1 MKGFE
6 DEIKKLHPNNPNFLA
21 DAATSE
27 KQKKVRG
34 AGLRAFEKFLRD
46 HDKDSVFRGMKRAF
60 DRDGNAMW
68 VTDESFETMR
78 KESENNVEQNANLKK
93 DNEKLKEE
101 NINLKQKIQELSN
114 DVTRESENNVEQ
126 NANLKK
132 DNEKLK
138 EENINLKQKIQ
149 ELSNDV
155 TGHSGNTDENI
166 NQTLEPDEHVSTP
179 GVPFRR
185 VWKTFAK
192 ITRKPGCFSEK
203 KK

>member
-114 DVTRESENNVEQ
+114 DVT
-126 NANLKK
+126 
-132 DNEKLK
+132 
-138 EENINLKQKIQ
+138 
-149 ELSNDV
+149 
-155 TGHSGNTDENI
+155 GHSGNTDENI